1 MSLITSL
8 FCPLC
13 QEPYNDDD
21 KRPRLGSCGHSVC
34 HPCIE
39 SPVEDEAREN
49 ADCPICEKENAFSEV
64 LYNFD
69 LCRMLEAFNKR
80 VTEENFQ
87 WLEKNPQ
94 KLNIGVCKGCSTTER
109 LRICVTCAETSGLF
123 QKLPNGKFHLLN
135 GNRALHLAKSVYL
148 CSDCIADEPPDH
160 HQHVFLP
167 LAKLDF
173 LEMDLEF
180 WHYIIYAMF
189 WEKKMQEEEENFPI
203 IGEVDALKQMIIR
216 YKRTALECE
225 VKMRSS
231 VFKDYEHDIKLF
243 LSKKVD
249 INSIPELSRAK
260 DKSFAMAQKV
270 INRILKLQER
280 LLWYERDELN
290 DHLEEV
296 KRKKMNDPVFLG
308 CIVTFLLLLFLIPS
322 TASDNYF
329 GVNVPTGV
337 GKPQTDR
344 KVIKPFGLFNEAFT
358 KCGKTSVT
366 KINEAWTSPM
376 TTEVYVDCEPTPTR
390 MHITLSDDVSFN
402 KFERDWKQECELLTC
417 STEDLLAKGAK
428 LKMGPNVNA
437 TFTDDSVAQTPDKS
451 DDLVCEGKKWEW
463 PVKPENLERVPFIF
477 PPPTPPTI
485 TFKQCDTTCDKGT
498 VVKIKMRPLSFKSMI
513 YLDPKKCGSFRICF
527 SPKDFTVDDVVPTCN
542 PDYIIDVLFKNGVV
556 VWAKK
561 GRASVIEMMSPYHD
575 LGHMVAIEFGYGV
588 KSKQDAKKVSGE
600 FYIGNDHREFVT
612 SDSNGYPPET
622 ASQLA
627 FMFPTEDCLMP
638 MAGIFSKD
646 IENGKSLT
654 EKDVVK
660 GNTYNEQGEA
670 ITAKTAEQFT
680 TTTEQPVFNFVKTTT
695 PEPIRVIP
703 EASALVVVAESEAQS
718 RAVYSEGKW
727 WTWGVYLG
735 FVIGTLLTL
744 GIGGGVF
751 YLLRRTV
758 FGVWYRGMYKR
769 YGCDASGTTGGIT
782 GIGFGNTTTAMQTIA
797 PGETG
802 NTMGATTGGTTT
814 GTTGGG
820 TTGGTTG
827 NLTSSTSGTSTIAM

>member
-1 MSLITSL
+1 
-8 FCPLC
+8 
-13 QEPYNDDD
+13 
-21 KRPRLGSCGHSVC
+21 
-34 HPCIE
+34 
-39 SPVEDEAREN
+39 
-49 ADCPICEKENAFSEV
+49 
-64 LYNFD
+64 
-69 LCRMLEAFNKR
+69 
-80 VTEENFQ
+80 
-87 WLEKNPQ
+87 
-94 KLNIGVCKGCSTTER
+94 
-109 LRICVTCAETSGLF
+109 
-123 QKLPNGKFHLLN
+123 
-135 GNRALHLAKSVYL
+135 
-148 CSDCIADEPPDH
+148 
-160 HQHVFLP
+160 
-167 LAKLDF
+167 
-173 LEMDLEF
+173 
-180 WHYIIYAMF
+180 
-189 WEKKMQEEEENFPI
+189 
-203 IGEVDALKQMIIR
+203 
-216 YKRTALECE
+216 
-225 VKMRSS
+225 
-231 VFKDYEHDIKLF
+231 
-243 LSKKVD
+243 
-249 INSIPELSRAK
+249 
-260 DKSFAMAQKV
+260 MA
-270 INRILKLQER
+270 
-280 LLWYERDELN
+280 
-290 DHLEEV
+290 
-296 KRKKMNDPVFLG
+296 
-308 CIVTFLLLLFLIPS
+308 VTFLLLLLFLIPS
-322 TASDNYF
+322 AASDNYF

-337 GKPQTDR
+337 GKPQSTR
-344 KVIKPFGLFNEAFT
+344 KEIKPFGLFNEAFT

-376 TTEVYVDCEPTPTR
+376 STEVYVDCEPTPTR

-417 STEDLLAKGAK
+417 STEDLLAKGAALTK
-428 LKMGPNVNA
+428 GSNVNA
-437 TFTDDSVAQTPDKS
+437 TFSDDSEAPTPDHS

-463 PVKPENLERVPFIF
+463 PVDKINNQPVHKKVLFANEGNCYAMDNKLKENLESLKDSKTKTTYIPIAQIPRWLDANEERFNLRHFYFSDEKPENLERVPFIF
-477 PPPTPPTI
+477 PRPSPPKI

-513 YLDPKKCGSFRICF
+513 YVDPKKCGSFRICF

-660 GNTYNEQGEA
+660 GNTYNEKGEA

-703 EASALVVVAESEAQS
+703 EASALVAVAESEAQS